1 MKSEMPVCFPALRL
15 AKSLGRRLKKLF
27 GKAPPPPPRSDV
39 ATIGSSGRSY
49 CFLDQNTMEGDM
61 PTWHSGIFLP
71 PPPPAH
77 KVYQGHDWSL
87 RALPSIRRSPIP
99 GCGNGAQNRPS
110 AFRHHQPESLPQPF
124 KTTQF
129 SSNSEE
135 ASTPLAK
142 GQPAPNETHLQ
153 AASGQS
159 GHYVVERALERR
171 TAMCEKM
178 RCVSNPKD
186 ACQTDK
192 KPFRD
197 DESMVSGAPNCAGKS
212 KSATSAFAECPPT
225 PTIVQCPINDHDVE
239 QKHCTTTDPDHGD
252 QSKSK
257 PHICPEVSLPAT
269 SMAAPSLA
277 LGVAQQAAAPIS
289 IASPVKKP
297 LRMASGVPPPP
308 PLRAAPKGIPP
319 PPPRRLKT
327 MLQIRHQSSVVDTFQ
342 KYVRGGKQLAASTKP
357 AKITTM
363 TSIGLIDELE
373 SRSPYKKKIQEEI
386 VTSQAML
393 QDLAEKIR
401 TKKHTKMSD
410 LISFV
415 DNVNSELAKLT
426 DEGQVLRSFESW
438 PTERYEQMQ
447 ESVKLFQ
454 DLMEM
459 KKRFFISKRL
469 SSWQTGL
476 RTVAEDLNGMEKLT
490 TASIQKIDK
499 MQQQEV
505 QLAEKF
511 SKAGLPWK
519 NGIWKEVRI
528 SSLTLLSIYLTVALS
543 RAKGDVASSTRV
555 ALLKGT

>member
-1 MKSEMPVCFPALRL
+1 MPVCFPALRL

-87 RALPSIRRSPIP
+87 RALPSIRRSPMP
-99 GCGNGAQNRPS
+99 GCWNGAQDHPS
-110 AFRHHQPESLPQPF
+110 AFWHHQPERFSALPQPF

-129 SSNSEE
+129 SSKTK
-135 ASTPLAK
+135 ASAALAK
-142 GQPAPNETHLQ
+142 GQPAPKETHLQ
-153 AASGQS
+153 AGSGQS

-171 TAMCEKM
+171 TAMCKKI
-178 RCVSNPKD
+178 RCVSNPED
-186 ACQTDK
+186 GCQTDK

-212 KSATSAFAECPPT
+212 TTSAFAECPPT
-225 PTIVQCPINDHDVE
+225 PTIVQRPINDHDVE

-257 PHICPEVSLPAT
+257 SHICPEVSL
-269 SMAAPSLA
+269 AAPSLA
-277 LGVAQQAAAPIS
+277 LGVAQQPAGPIS
-289 IASPVKKP
+289 DTPIASPVEKP
-297 LRMASGVPPPP
+297 LRLASGVPPPP
-308 PLRAAPKGIPP
+308 PLRAARKGIPP
-319 PPPRRLKT
+319 PPPQRLKT
-327 MLQIRHQSSVVDTFQ
+327 MMQIRHQSSVVDTFQ
-342 KYVRGGKQLAASTKP
+342 KYVRGGKQLAAATKP
-357 AKITTM
+357 AKTTKM

-393 QDLAEKIR
+393 KDLAEKIR

-415 DNVNSELAKLT
+415 NQVNSELAKLT

-459 KKRFFISKRL
+459 KKRL

-499 MQQQEV
+499 M
-505 QLAEKF
+505 
-511 SKAGLPWK
+511 
-519 NGIWKEVRI
+519 
-528 SSLTLLSIYLTVALS
+528 
-543 RAKGDVASSTRV
+543 
-555 ALLKGT
+555 

>member
-1 MKSEMPVCFPALRL
+1 MPVCFPALRL

-49 CFLDQNTMEGDM
+49 CFLDQN
-61 PTWHSGIFLP
+61 
-71 PPPPAH
+71 
-77 KVYQGHDWSL
+77 WSL

-99 GCGNGAQNRPS
+99 GCGNGPQNRPS

-124 KTTQF
+124 KTTPF
-129 SSNSEE
+129 SFNSEE

-142 GQPAPNETHLQ
+142 DQPAPNETHLQ
-153 AASGQS
+153 AASGQP

-171 TAMCEKM
+171 TAMCEKI
-178 RCVSNPKD
+178 RCVSGPEY

-212 KSATSAFAECPPT
+212 TTSAFAECPPT
-225 PTIVQCPINDHDVE
+225 PTIVQRPINDHDVE

-289 IASPVKKP
+289 IASPVEKP

-459 KKRFFISKRL
+459 KKRL

-476 RTVAEDLNGMEKLT
+476 RTASEDLNGMEKLT
-490 TASIQKIDK
+490 TASIQKLDK

-555 ALLKGT
+555 ALLKGAILYTYTIQGFVGGLDAKCRALFDQLIELSEANLQPLN